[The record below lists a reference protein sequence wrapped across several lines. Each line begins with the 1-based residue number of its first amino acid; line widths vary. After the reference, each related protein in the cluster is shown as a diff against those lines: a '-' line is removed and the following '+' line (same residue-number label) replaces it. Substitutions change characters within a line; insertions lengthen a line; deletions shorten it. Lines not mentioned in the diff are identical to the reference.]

1 MFIQKTSD
9 SMNYYSKLVLACQD
23 EIIYTTETYL
33 MIKNYHGKMLYLH
46 YLIVDICLLL
56 LLVIFTSCY
65 CYYAK
70 LWIMKE
76 YASHINIK

>member
-1 MFIQKTSD
+1 
-9 SMNYYSKLVLACQD
+9 MNYYSKLVLACQD